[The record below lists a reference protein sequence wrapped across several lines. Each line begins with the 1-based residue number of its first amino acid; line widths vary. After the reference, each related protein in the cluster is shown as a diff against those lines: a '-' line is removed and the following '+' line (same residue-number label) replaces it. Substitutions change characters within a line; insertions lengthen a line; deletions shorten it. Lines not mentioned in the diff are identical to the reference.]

1 MLRLPK
7 ARATNSWFKAQSYR
21 ALDKFMVYGVFKRLR
36 DPVTPMSD
44 ETEAAIPA
52 IRIWGSYFVAATSA
66 FLVSSSLGLG
76 KSRSLPAQP
85 SSITPSQSSEQE
97 PSGLDETK
105 QHHTNGEYATP
116 RSFTILL
123 CICHT
128 HGRIFILMRRP
139 AAQVDQIVNKQR
151 SDLYPLPNQSCPPRY
166 TRPLVL
172 DHVCITHPKLNAP
185 LQKTDGTARRS
196 QPDRLDCLKRDE
208 SAAVILPPP
217 AVKRWMGAQNAAH
230 TRWPH
235 ITAFQVPFRV
245 FLPAR
250 TTGLVLNY
258 LICIHNVQRQLPA
271 RLLERRPVSVCLR

>member
-21 ALDKFMVYGVFKRLR
+21 ALDKFMVYGVFKRLG

-85 SSITPSQSSEQE
+85 GSITPSQSSEQE
-97 PSGLDETK
+97 PS
-105 QHHTNGEYATP
+105 ATP
-116 RSFTILL
+116 HERRISYTKILYDPTL
-123 CICHT
+123 HLSYPWQDIHPNAPA
-128 HGRIFILMRRP
+128 RRP
-139 AAQVDQIVNKQR
+139 GGSNY
-151 SDLYPLPNQSCPPRY
+151 LYPLPNQACPPRY

-196 QPDRLDCLKRDE
+196 QPDHLDCLKRDE
-208 SAAVILPPP
+208 SAALSSLHRLSNVGWGH
-217 AVKRWMGAQNAAH
+217 KNAAH

>member
-21 ALDKFMVYGVFKRLR
+21 ALDKFIVYGVFKRLG

-85 SSITPSQSSEQE
+85 GSITPSQSSEQE

-139 AAQVDQIVNKQR
+139 AAQVDQIIFTPFLTSRARLVTP
-151 SDLYPLPNQSCPPRY
+151 DLWSSTMFVSLIQSSMHFFKR
-166 TRPLVL
+166 R
-172 DHVCITHPKLNAP
+172 
-185 LQKTDGTARRS
+185 TARHGVAN
-196 QPDRLDCLKRDE
+196 PT
-208 SAAVILPPP
+208 I
-217 AVKRWMGAQNAAH
+217 W
-230 TRWPH
+230 
-235 ITAFQVPFRV
+235 TA
-245 FLPAR
+245 
-250 TTGLVLNY
+250 
-258 LICIHNVQRQLPA
+258 
-271 RLLERRPVSVCLR
+271 